1 MKLSYVLIP
10 IGLFLLQF
18 SSSAQTTAT
27 GKNKH
32 LFIDVH
38 ILPSGKVNFQDVAN
52 AHIKDLAVQKKYD
65 VEFFKFWVDE
75 SKGRVYCLSS
85 ASDSS
90 MITATHRE
98 AHGLLPQEILE
109 VTDGMEA
116 DAKMAGNYYLDFH
129 ELGTGNVKA
138 LEVAKAHEKDLAAQG
153 KYGVS
158 FLNYWV
164 DEKKGVVMCL
174 SQAPN
179 PESVIETHKKAHGLL
194 PVRVELVKQGQ

>member
-10 IGLFLLQF
+10 FGLFLFLQF
-18 SSSAQTTAT
+18 SSPAQSNGT
-27 GKNKH
+27 GKKH

-85 ASDSS
+85 ATDSS
-90 MITATHRE
+90 MISATHRE

-116 DAKMAGNYYLDFH
+116 EAKRAGNYYLDFH
-129 ELGTGNVKA
+129 ELGAGNVKA
-138 LEVAKAHEKDLAAQG
+138 LDVAKAHEKDLAAQG

-174 SQAPN
+174 SQAPSAD
-179 PESVIETHKKAHGLL
+179 SVIETHKKAHGLI